1 MNTKHTFWT
10 LCSQYD
16 KIEVPIIQRDYAQGR
31 ETPEVI
37 RLRKKFINDF
47 LLNSI
52 LNNQKVELDFVYGS
66 VLIEKKDDD
75 KKRIFIPLDGQQ
87 RLTTLYLLH
96 FFIALKE
103 KRVHEIL
110 LVLNK
115 FNYETRPSAHD
126 FCNKLIN
133 EFKVA
138 NVKNIKFDIQ
148 NSEWYSNSWDNDP
161 TVAGMIN
168 MLDTFSKN
176 DLLLNSK
183 KSLLDKLLDKNDQ
196 LISFY
201 FTDLDE
207 FGLTEN
213 LYIRMNARGK
223 MLTDFENF
231 KSEFYKIINYNHELL
246 DQVKDKIEYDWVDN
260 LWEYRLK
267 DSFVIDEAFMQFLS
281 FITEML
287 YFKQADFRAA
297 KYETDFLDFKL
308 LNKLYADEENL
319 NFLIFSLDFIKE
331 IKAHNSPILLWKE
344 KTTLHDILKEIVKG
358 KRDTDELYVLFSAI
372 NYCYQVKQQ
381 TNLYDFLRVVR
392 NLIHNTNDNSRREW
406 PRLLRSVNKLI
417 SNKNVY
423 DVLLSINDSK
433 DLIGFEVNQRKEE
446 IFKANLFKLYPNF
459 KNDIFNIEENVNFE
473 GNISNIL
480 LSVYA
485 TKEKDYDTLN
495 IETANASVFKM
506 KELETTYKAYLELS
520 SDDFTLIWGDLLIS
534 GLYNQTSGSRLDSH
548 PIYKKHPS
556 VILFAKKYSKKM
568 QTVSL
573 FEYTLEIQKDFIK
586 KIIVKHPALEEIREV
601 KTQIYLYYII
611 HKRIYNKDFHSFFK
625 NGYVNFGWLLKVAG
639 YKSFFTKGIKD
650 CQFFSNTNPIFQVYN
665 QQFRYNLGININNT
679 LDEEV
684 IGIGNK
690 KNTFKLLINW
700 ANS

>member
-110 LVLNK
+110 LILNK

-126 FCNKLIN
+126 FCKKLIN
-133 EFKVA
+133 EFEVE
-138 NVKNIKFDIQ
+138 NVENIKFDIQ
-148 NSEWYSNSWDNDP
+148 NSEWYSDSWDNDP

-176 DLLLNSK
+176 DILVNSK
-183 KSLLDKLLDKNDQ
+183 ESLLDKLLDKNDQ

-267 DSFVIDEAFMQFLS
+267 DSFVIDEPFMQFLS

-287 YFKQADFRAA
+287 YFKQADFRAT

-308 LNKLYADEENL
+308 LNKIYADEKNL
-319 NFLIFSLDFIKE
+319 KFLIFSLDFIKQ
-331 IKAHNSPILLWKE
+331 IKNHNNIKLLWKE
-344 KTTLHDILKEIVKG
+344 KTTLHDILKEIVNG
-358 KRDTDELYVLFSAI
+358 KRDTNELYVLFSAI
-372 NYCYQVKQQ
+372 NFCYQVKQQ
-381 TNLYDFLRVVR
+381 INLYDFLRVVR
-392 NLIHNTNDNSRREW
+392 NLIHNTKDNSRREW
-406 PRLLRSVNKLI
+406 PRLLQSLNILI
-417 SNKNVY
+417 SNDNVY
-423 DVLLSINDSK
+423 SILLNINDGK

-459 KNDIFNIEENVNFE
+459 KNDILNIEENVNFE

-495 IETANASVFKM
+495 IETANASVFRM
-506 KELETTYKAYLELS
+506 KELETTYKAYLVLAN
-520 SDDFTLIWGDLLIS
+520 DDFTLIWGDLLIS
-534 GLYNQTSGSRLDSH
+534 GLYNQTSYSRLDSN
-548 PIYKKHPS
+548 PIYQKHPS
-556 VILFAKKYSKKM
+556 VILFAKNYSKKM
-568 QTVSL
+568 QTISL
-573 FEYTLEIQKDFIK
+573 FEYTLEVQKDFIK
-586 KIIVKHPALEEIREV
+586 KAAVKQPTLEEIREV
-601 KTQIYLYYII
+601 KTQLYLYYII

-625 NGYVNFGWLLKVAG
+625 NGYLNFGWLAKETG
-639 YKSFFTKGIKD
+639 YKSLFTKGIKD

-665 QQFRYNLGININNT
+665 QQFRYNLGINNNNT

-690 KNTFKLLINW
+690 KNTFKLLIDW
-700 ANS
+700 ANC

>member
-10 LCSQYD
+10 LCNQYD

-37 RLRKKFINDF
+37 RLRKKFIDDF

-75 KKRIFIPLDGQQ
+75 RKRIFIPLDGQQ

-103 KRVHEIL
+103 KRVDEIL
-110 LVLNK
+110 SVLNK

-126 FCNKLIN
+126 FCKKLIN
-133 EFKVA
+133 EFKVE
-138 NVKNIKFDIQ
+138 NVKSIKFDIQ
-148 NSEWYSNSWDNDP
+148 NSEWYSDSWDNDP

-176 DLLLNSK
+176 DLLINSK
-183 KSLLDKLLDKNDQ
+183 DSLLDKLLDKNDQ

-231 KSEFYKIINYNHELL
+231 KSEFFKIINYNHELL
-246 DQVKDKIEYDWVDN
+246 DQVKDKIEYVWVEN

-267 DSFVIDEAFMQFLS
+267 DSFVIDEPFMQFLS

-287 YFKQADFRAA
+287 YYKQADFRAT

-308 LNKLYADEENL
+308 LNKTYTDEKNL
-319 NFLIFSLDFIKE
+319 KFLIFSLDFIKE
-331 IKAHNSPILLWKE
+331 IKEHNIIKLLWKE
-344 KTTLHDILKEIVKG
+344 KTTLHDILKEIVNG
-358 KRDTDELYVLFSAI
+358 KRDTNELYVLFSAI
-372 NYCYQVKQQ
+372 NYCYQVKYQ

-406 PRLLRSVNKLI
+406 PRLLQSINKLI
-417 SNKNVY
+417 SKDNVY
-423 DVLLSINDSK
+423 SILLNINDGK

-446 IFKANLFKLYPNF
+446 IFKANLFKLYPNS
-459 KNDIFNIEENVNFE
+459 KNDILKIEENINFE

-495 IETANASVFKM
+495 IETANASAFKM
-506 KELETTYKAYLELS
+506 KDLEAIYEAYLVLS
-520 SDDFTLIWGDLLIS
+520 NDDFTLIWGDLLIS
-534 GLYNQTSGSRLDSH
+534 GLYNQTSYSRLDSN
-548 PIYKKHPS
+548 PIFQKHPA

-568 QTVSL
+568 QTLSL

-586 KIIVKHPALEEIREV
+586 KTLVKQPVLEEIREV
-601 KTQIYLYYII
+601 KSQLYLYYII
-611 HKRIYNKDFHSFFK
+611 HKRIYNKDFYSFFK
-625 NGYVNFGWLLKVAG
+625 NGYLNFGWLAKETG
-639 YKSFFTKGIKD
+639 YKSLFTKGIEG
-650 CQFFSNTNPIFQVYN
+650 CQYFPNSNPIFQVYN
-665 QQFRYNLGININNT
+665 QQFRYNLGINVNNT

-690 KNTFKLLINW
+690 REPFRLLIQW
-700 ANS
+700 AKN

>member
-110 LVLNK
+110 LILNK

-126 FCNKLIN
+126 FCKKLIN
-133 EFKVA
+133 EFEVE
-138 NVKNIKFDIQ
+138 NVENIKFDIQ
-148 NSEWYSNSWDNDP
+148 NSEWYSDSWDNDP

-176 DLLLNSK
+176 DILVNSK
-183 KSLLDKLLDKNDQ
+183 ESLLDKLLDKNDQ

-267 DSFVIDEAFMQFLS
+267 DSFVIDEPFMQFLS

-287 YFKQADFRAA
+287 YFKQADFRAT

-308 LNKLYADEENL
+308 LNKIYADEKNL
-319 NFLIFSLDFIKE
+319 KFLIFSLDFIKQ
-331 IKAHNSPILLWKE
+331 IKNHNNIKLLWKE
-344 KTTLHDILKEIVKG
+344 KTTLHDILKEIVNG
-358 KRDTDELYVLFSAI
+358 KRDTNELYVLFSAI
-372 NYCYQVKQQ
+372 NFCYQVKQQ
-381 TNLYDFLRVVR
+381 INLYDFLRVVR
-392 NLIHNTNDNSRREW
+392 NLIHNTKDNSRREW
-406 PRLLRSVNKLI
+406 PRLLQSLNKLI
-417 SNKNVY
+417 SNDNVY
-423 DVLLSINDSK
+423 SILLNINDGK

-446 IFKANLFKLYPNF
+446 IFKANLFKM
-459 KNDIFNIEENVNFE
+459 
-473 GNISNIL
+473 S
-480 LSVYA
+480 
-485 TKEKDYDTLN
+485 
-495 IETANASVFKM
+495 
-506 KELETTYKAYLELS
+506 
-520 SDDFTLIWGDLLIS
+520 
-534 GLYNQTSGSRLDSH
+534 
-548 PIYKKHPS
+548 
-556 VILFAKKYSKKM
+556 
-568 QTVSL
+568 
-573 FEYTLEIQKDFIK
+573 
-586 KIIVKHPALEEIREV
+586 
-601 KTQIYLYYII
+601 
-611 HKRIYNKDFHSFFK
+611 
-625 NGYVNFGWLLKVAG
+625 
-639 YKSFFTKGIKD
+639 
-650 CQFFSNTNPIFQVYN
+650 
-665 QQFRYNLGININNT
+665 
-679 LDEEV
+679 
-684 IGIGNK
+684 
-690 KNTFKLLINW
+690 
-700 ANS
+700 